1 MGGRR
6 ASWIVGADTANGVGI
21 IFRDMFGYQIKE
33 DTWVLLCSKWITV
46 NTLQQGDYMRG
57 GNAQHNAMLYMK
69 DDAYNSAL
77 QNVVCVRTVF
87 HFVHLW
93 QRQARRKMLKRH
105 ARHVLL
111 LLWSKKLPLSIGY
124 QIHECFRSNA
134 KPQMQRP
141 WLAPATGINGILA
154 SMDCTGL
161 FEMD

>member
-1 MGGRR
+1 MEGELEHLKVSVQQVDSPHAVHYQQYTRLHMVNDDFDCDLQSVVSVR
-6 ASWIVGADTANGVGI
+6 A
-21 IFRDMFGYQIKE
+21 
-33 DTWVLLCSKWITV
+33 VL
-46 NTLQQGDYMRG
+46 
-57 GNAQHNAMLYMK
+57 
-69 DDAYNSAL
+69 
-77 QNVVCVRTVF
+77 

-141 WLAPATGINGILA
+141 WLAPATGINGLLA